1 MLDLE
6 VSTHI
11 YIQLALGIENQSKGG
26 EYAPL
31 REEKK
36 KPTTEVVHKTLASL
50 QLSLKLLQCP
60 IVGFIQLLLFFF
72 YI

>member
-11 YIQLALGIENQSKGG
+11 YIQLTLGIENQSKGG

-31 REEKK
+31 IGEKK
-36 KPTTEVVHKTLASL
+36 I
-50 QLSLKLLQCP
+50 LLQK
-60 IVGFIQLLLFFF
+60 
-72 YI
+72 